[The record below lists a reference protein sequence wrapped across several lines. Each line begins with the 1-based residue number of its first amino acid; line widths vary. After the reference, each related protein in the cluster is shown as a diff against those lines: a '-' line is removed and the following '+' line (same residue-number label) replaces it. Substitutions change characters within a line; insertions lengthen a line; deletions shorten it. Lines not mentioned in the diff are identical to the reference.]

1 MIPKRLLPQRVT
13 YAPYLGSGPE
23 GDVYGDPIT
32 VPARVQFQNKLIR
45 DNTGSEVISA
55 ATIYMQPQTTPPTVG
70 TLVDLPDGTSRPVI
84 AFALTV
90 GARTT
95 ELLTV
100 EVS

>member
-1 MIPKRLLPQRVT
+1 MISKRLLPQQVT
-13 YAPYLGSGPE
+13 YAPFLGEGPE
-23 GDVYGDPIT
+23 GPVYADPMT
-32 VPARVQFQNKLIR
+32 VPARVQFRNKLIR
-45 DNTGSEVISA
+45 DTTGIEVISA
-55 ATIYMQPQTTPPTVG
+55 ATIYMQPQAAPPTVG

-84 AFALTV
+84 AFAPTV